1 MAERQ
6 PVSSYTLERMGV
18 WIELFYDLVFVAAIL
33 VFSSAVSHLHD
44 ATRIAWVVA
53 VFCAVW
59 WVWLSTT
66 MFTNRF
72 RMTDAVHRGL
82 VLTQMILVAVVA
94 MESNAGVK
102 DDEVLI
108 LSTYAALVG
117 SIALMY
123 WRAARARGPHAPF
136 ARRQSAVHAVSALCF
151 LVSVPLPQAGRIAGA
166 AIGMAVMIAP
176 AAMRSIHLVDF
187 PPIDEEHLVERFGAF
202 TIIVCGEA
210 FVKVAI
216 AVSDSTVDGIDVV
229 ALVFQFILTFALWSS
244 YFEDVPFAGIDQ
256 NRFATWSSCHLVMQ
270 LGIAGSAIGV
280 SKLVAL
286 GFFEHLPAE
295 DILEIMA
302 ALCLV
307 YLGLAGI
314 GVSTRRSPRRPL
326 LVLRLVT
333 ALAVAAI
340 GLVAWK
346 VPWFELLEGVA
357 VLTVAALVHAFL
369 VPRFRARTEVV
380 AADVPLRPT

>member
-1 MAERQ
+1 MAEPRPQ
-6 PVSSYTLERMGV
+6 VSSYTLEQLGV
-18 WIELFYDLVFVAAIL
+18 WLELFYDLVFVAAIL

-44 ATRIAWVVA
+44 ASRIFWVVA

-72 RMTDAVHRGL
+72 RMTDAVHRFL
-82 VLTQMILVAVVA
+82 VLLQMILVAFVA
-94 MESNAGVK
+94 MEANAGVV
-102 DDEVLI
+102 DDELP
-108 LSTYAALVG
+108 LLLTYAALVVT
-117 SIALMY
+117 IAVMY
-123 WRAARARGPHAPF
+123 WRASRQGGPHAAF
-136 ARRQSAVHAVSALCF
+136 ARNLSGLHATAAVIFLASA
-151 LVSVPLPQAGRIAGA
+151 PLPEAGRIAGA
-166 AIGMAVMIAP
+166 AVGMAVMILP
-176 AAMRSIHLVDF
+176 AAVRSVRLGDF
-187 PPIDEEHLVERFGAF
+187 PPIDEGHLVERLGAF

-229 ALVFQFILTFALWSS
+229 ALVFQFILTFALWAS
-244 YFEDVPFAGIDQ
+244 YFEDIPFAGVDQ
-256 NRFATWSSCHLVMQ
+256 RRFASWISCHLLTQ

-280 SKLVAL
+280 SKLVTL
-286 GFFEHLPAE
+286 GFFDHLPAE

-314 GVSTRRSPRRPL
+314 GIATRRRPRRPL
-326 LVLRLVT
+326 LLLRLST
-333 ALAVAAI
+333 ALAVAVI

-346 VPWFELLEGVA
+346 APWFELLEGVA
-357 VLTVAALVHAFL
+357 MLTVAALVHAFL
-369 VPRFRARTEVV
+369 VARFRAKTEVV
-380 AADVPLRPT
+380 PATAPL